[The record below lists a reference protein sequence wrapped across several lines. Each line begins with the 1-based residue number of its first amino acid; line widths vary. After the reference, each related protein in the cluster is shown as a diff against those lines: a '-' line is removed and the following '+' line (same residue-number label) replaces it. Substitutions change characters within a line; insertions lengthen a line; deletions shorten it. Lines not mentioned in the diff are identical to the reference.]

1 MPSQIIRLQDG
12 SQIEL
17 DEWLHWAVYSSVE
30 FAGQTKVDLR
40 AFTYV
45 QGQQVPSVGLPRR
58 TATLSDT
65 NQIAK
70 NRTNQDEELIV
81 FGLTFEIFGL
91 DNANVDPTVFPAGP
105 GPYASQTPNV
115 SRHNLRVLQRDMMC
129 EYIVGAKITKPQ
141 MRAPLAYLN
150 QSVGVFGHGTANGA
164 LGGTPDTA
172 SAGRISANNQWKFEL
187 PIRVEPDRIMYLRL
201 YSQQKMADLNGSI
214 GMRWYLDSLRRRPFG

>member
-17 DEWLHWAVYSSVE
+17 DEWLHWAVYSTVE
-30 FAGQTKVDLR
+30 FAGRTKVDLR

-45 QGQQVPSVGLPRR
+45 QGQQVPSIGLPRR
-58 TATLSDT
+58 TATLADT

-81 FGLTFEIFGL
+81 FGITFETYAIS
-91 DNANVDPTVFPAGP
+91 NANVSPAVYPAGA
-105 GPYASQTPNV
+105 GPYASLAPNV
-115 SRHNLRVLQRDMMC
+115 SRHNLRVLQRDMMA

-141 MRAPLAYLN
+141 MRSPLALLN
-150 QSVGVFGHGTANGA
+150 QSVGVFGHGTATAG
-164 LGGTPDTA
+164 GGTPDQA

-201 YSQQKMADLNGSI
+201 YSQGQMADLNGDI
-214 GMRWYLDSLRRRPFG
+214 GMRWYLDTLRRRPFG